1 MKAHN
6 QKHQRNDGKVQ
17 IEESQFGIKAER
29 PETGMRSSYLVKDE
43 NEIAQK
49 AESQIR
55 ESGFKYYYS
64 GRKLL

>member
-17 IEESQFGIKAER
+17 IEESRFGIKAER
-29 PETGMRSSYLVKDE
+29 PEAGMRSSYSGKNE

-49 AESQIR
+49 AENQMR
-55 ESGFKYYYS
+55 GSGFKYYYS